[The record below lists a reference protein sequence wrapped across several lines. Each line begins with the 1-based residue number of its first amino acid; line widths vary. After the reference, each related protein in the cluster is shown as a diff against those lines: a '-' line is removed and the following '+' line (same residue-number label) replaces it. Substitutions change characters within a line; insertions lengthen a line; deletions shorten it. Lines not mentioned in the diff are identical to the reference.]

1 MLALF
6 VFWKAWGP
14 KLGVPELGGAG
25 AAWSWVVAVV
35 AVVAAGP
42 NPACEAGPSN

>member
-25 AAWSWVVAVV
+25 AAWSWVVAG
-35 AVVAAGP
+35 VAAGP
-42 NPACEAGPSN
+42 NPACEAGPSD